1 MSTILYTAL
10 AIGYATIGMYLI
22 IERDKY
28 RQYYNS
34 KEEITTNYEYGY
46 ATFKDFLKEFE
57 NKDMRNGSL
66 DKDSIY
72 CNKEGYFYCSECSL
86 KGEIR
91 FDGVYMILSYKDYKK
106 YLKFIKKEYN
116 RRRKAIDDNNTRILK
131 EHYNTRKWGK

>member
-1 MSTILYTAL
+1 MRCLHPLTFRLVVVH
-10 AIGYATIGMYLI
+10 
-22 IERDKY
+22 KY
-28 RQYYNS
+28 RNYYNS

-86 KGEIR
+86 KGEIK
-91 FDGVYMILSYKDYKK
+91 FDGVYIILSYKDYIK
-106 YLKFIKKEYN
+106 YKMFFRKMS
-116 RRRKAIDDNNTRILK
+116 RKAVKEENEEIKLMKQRAIEENRI
-131 EHYNTRKWGK
+131 EKWNK

>member
-1 MSTILYTAL
+1 MVVH
-10 AIGYATIGMYLI
+10 
-22 IERDKY
+22 KY
-28 RQYYNS
+28 RNYYNS

-86 KGEIR
+86 KGEIK
-91 FDGVYMILSYKDYKK
+91 FDGVYIILSYKDYIK
-106 YLKFIKKEYN
+106 YKMFFRKMS
-116 RRRKAIDDNNTRILK
+116 RKAVKEENEEIKLMKQRAIEENRI
-131 EHYNTRKWGK
+131 EKWNK